1 MSDTETI
8 DAPCALCGCNHP
20 EIAKLHEPGI
30 GPLCEECRVETELVE
45 SRLLDS
51 GLRPMTR
58 GELKRMNDES

>member
-20 EIAKLHEPGI
+20 EIPKRNEPGI
-30 GPLCEECRVETELVE
+30 GPLCEECIIETELVE

-58 GELKRMNDES
+58 GEIKRMNDES

>member
-1 MSDTETI
+1 MSDIETI

-20 EIAKLHEPGI
+20 EIAKIPEPGI
-30 GPLCEECRVETELVE
+30 GALCEECRIETELVE

-58 GELKRMNDES
+58 GEIKESNNN